1 MPDGGYA
8 LSGLQGYQYVIIR
21 RPDKR
26 SAIRRW
32 VRHRLG
38 RAQRNIRYP
47 VPQAGSGTTLPTVF
61 VTRFPDKCL
70 SHRLQWE
77 KFDLKRISVSVF
89 QGVRSRS
96 VHYFM

>member
-26 SAIRRW
+26 SAIRR
-32 VRHRLG
+32 RLG

-70 SHRLQWE
+70 SHRLQLE
-77 KFDLKRISVSVF
+77 KLDLKRISVSVF

>member
-1 MPDGGYA
+1 M
-8 LSGLQGYQYVIIR
+8 
-21 RPDKR
+21 
-26 SAIRRW
+26 
-32 VRHRLG
+32 
-38 RAQRNIRYP
+38 
-47 VPQAGSGTTLPTVF
+47 
-61 VTRFPDKCL
+61 TRFPDKCL

>member
-1 MPDGGYA
+1 
-8 LSGLQGYQYVIIR
+8 
-21 RPDKR
+21 KN
-26 SAIRRW
+26 SA
-32 VRHRLG
+32 VCPFL
-38 RAQRNIRYP
+38 AS
-47 VPQAGSGTTLPTVF
+47 GSGTTLPTVF